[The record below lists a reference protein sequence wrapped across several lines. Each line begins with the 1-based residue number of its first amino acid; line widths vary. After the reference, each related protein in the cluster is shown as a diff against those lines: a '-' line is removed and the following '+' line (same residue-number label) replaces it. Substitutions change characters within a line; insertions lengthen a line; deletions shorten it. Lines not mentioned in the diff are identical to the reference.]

1 MWVPKCSSRSKTHS
15 NWFVVYLQRHPDGVA
30 QVNMSDPE
38 EADLVI
44 QMMDRRFFG
53 TRRLIAE
60 TWDGKTK
67 YK

>member
-1 MWVPKCSSRSKTHS
+1 M
-15 NWFVVYLQRHPDGVA
+15 A
-30 QVNMSDPE
+30 DPE

-60 TWDGKTK
+60 TWDGRTK
-67 YK
+67 YKWVVEQTYSWNLRIE